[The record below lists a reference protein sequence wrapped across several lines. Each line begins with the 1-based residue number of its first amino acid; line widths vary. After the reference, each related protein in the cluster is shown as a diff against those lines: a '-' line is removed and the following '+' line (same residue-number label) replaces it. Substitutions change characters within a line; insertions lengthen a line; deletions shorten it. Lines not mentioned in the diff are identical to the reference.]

1 MTVAK
6 AKLLA
11 AAFIAM
17 NALVVALEQDGSAAL
32 RGTGIEVGAP
42 AKSMISLTSD
52 ATIELLK
59 TPFGMAF
66 GVALGTAMVLFAG
79 RSIKRTAE
87 EKKRLQG
94 LFDENMTSQQLQ
106 KMADSGAE
114 LPSLVIIRGVVSA
127 DGPNVQAVAPTIE
140 GLKSQVGQ
148 IHQPA
153 NDYIKIAQMA
163 KSNPN
168 MKPITDKVAAQTG
181 IKPEDIPD
189 VKDDYSDAHRDFVG
203 DAIILS
209 EILVARL
216 SVSVLKNETKD
227 KDTGVVKITIKRT
240 ARKKSHACFYARK
253 MSPGFHLL
261 DMNGGRLELKLP
273 SAAMLPQFSPIQ
285 HGEAPSLFLPV
296 ANVME
301 EFTAFMRKE
310 GLTVQGQHLDLSNMP
325 PSKVTNPDTLLSKF
339 IFVDVQSSTEA
350 GAFGGNPQVLQGI
363 SDAYNG
369 AKFLWEPRGYYDFET
384 NMPNYATDTESK
396 MVSPSELSQKLQ
408 SAAKVNSA
416 QTPFCEPTF
425 SRASLPGRRDE
436 ENCFR
441 VTELA
446 IPRGSDVVVLAKP
459 VKTPNGKVTL
469 VPPNSAEDG
478 ADVDNPDAQ
487 RYRFRILKGHS
498 IENLLKQR
506 SVNIQAYY
514 GFACTGVFLTMWA
527 GAGYPGLG

>member
-1 MTVAK
+1 MPAVK
-6 AKLLA
+6 AKLVA

-32 RGTGIEVGAP
+32 RGTGMEAGAP
-42 AKSMISLTSD
+42 AKSMISLASD
-52 ATIELLK
+52 ATMKGLK
-59 TPFGMAF
+59 SPFGMAF
-66 GVALGTAMVLFAG
+66 GVALGTAMVAFAG
-79 RSIKRTAE
+79 RSIKRTKE
-87 EKKRLQG
+87 EQKRLQN
-94 LFDENMTSQQLQ
+94 LFDQNMTSQQLQ

-140 GLKSQVGQ
+140 GLKSQVGE
-148 IHQPA
+148 IHQPDNA
-153 NDYIKIAQMA
+153 FIKIAQLA
-163 KSNPN
+163 KSDPN
-168 MKPITDKVAAQTG
+168 MKPLTDKVAAQTG
-181 IKPEDIPD
+181 IKPSDIPD
-189 VKDDYSDAHRDFVG
+189 VKDDYSNAHRDFAG
-203 DAIILS
+203 DALILS

-216 SVSVLKNETKD
+216 SVTVRKEEDKEKN
-227 KDTGVVKITIKRT
+227 ITITRT
-240 ARKKSHACFYARK
+240 ARKRSHACFYARK

-296 ANVME
+296 SNVVE
-301 EFTAFMRKE
+301 EFFGFLRKE
-310 GLTVQGQHLDLSNMP
+310 GLTVQGQHLDLSNLP
-325 PSKVTNPDTLLSKF
+325 PSKVTDPDTLLSKF
-339 IFVDVQSSTEA
+339 IFVDVQSSTDA
-350 GAFGGNPQVLQGI
+350 GGFGGNPQVLQGI

-369 AKFLWEPRGYYDFET
+369 AKFLWEPRGYYDGAGVDL
-384 NMPNYATDTESK
+384 PKYATDTESK
-396 MVSPSELSQKLQ
+396 MVSPSELCQKLQ
-408 SAAKVNSA
+408 SAAQVNTA
-416 QTPFCEPTF
+416 QTDFCQPTF
-425 SRASLPGRRDE
+425 SRASLAGRRDE

-459 VKTPNGKVTL
+459 VKTPDGKVTL

-514 GFACTGVFLTMWA
+514 GFACMGAFLTMWA
-527 GAGYPGLG
+527 GAGYPGLS